1 MPISSQGTTFSF
13 PGIIGLFTS
22 ISVEEPEMEVVDMTA
37 WDDAFV
43 AGRGSKRLIATG
55 DMKSPGKIT
64 VDYLRDHSSTTPLE
78 MRGAYGDLILS
89 IPDGPGGP
97 VNILRKAYLESAT
110 TEIATG
116 DVIRG
121 RITFLIDHTYD

>member
-13 PGIIGLFTS
+13 PGISGLFTS
-22 ISVEEPEMEVVDMTA
+22 ISVEEPEMEVVDMTT

-43 AGRGSKRLIATG
+43 AGRGRKRLVATG

-64 VDYLRDHSSTTPLE
+64 VDYLRESGSTTPLE
-78 MRGAYGDLILS
+78 MRGAYGNLLLQMPNGS
-89 IPDGPGGP
+89 GGTLT
-97 VNILRKAYLESAT
+97 VFKKAYLESAT

-121 RITFLIDHTYD
+121 RITFMIDHTYD